1 MSFQDKL
8 RRFLEGRYGGDSLNT
23 VLSGFSLLSFVVGLV
38 LASVC
43 RGKTAGTVFGIVFY
57 LLAAAALALA
67 VFRTFSRNKPA
78 RRAEFEWYR
87 SRVIAPVKRRR
98 SEAASRRAQS
108 KTHRFF
114 RCPKC
119 RQTVRVP
126 RGKGKIRI
134 TCHKCGE
141 VFVKKS

>member
-67 VFRTFSRNKPA
+67 VFRTFSR
-78 RRAEFEWYR
+78 
-87 SRVIAPVKRRR
+87 
-98 SEAASRRAQS
+98 AQS

-134 TCHKCGE
+134 TCPKCGE